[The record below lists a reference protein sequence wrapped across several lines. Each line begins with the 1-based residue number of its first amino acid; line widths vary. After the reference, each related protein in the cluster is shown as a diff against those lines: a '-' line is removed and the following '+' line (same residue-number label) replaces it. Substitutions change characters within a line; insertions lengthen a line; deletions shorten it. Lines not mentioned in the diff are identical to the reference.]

1 MSDIA
6 TRWVTSVDDPEYHL
20 VPEECQ
26 SRLMFYTWQ
35 EQNESEIEVVV
46 RHITKIRDC
55 LRGYDFYTE
64 KQIGSI
70 LWDAYLNHTD
80 SQEIDRDCPF

>member
-35 EQNESEIEVVV
+35 EQNESEEQ
-46 RHITKIRDC
+46 
-55 LRGYDFYTE
+55 
-64 KQIGSI
+64 KQV
-70 LWDAYLNHTD
+70 
-80 SQEIDRDCPF
+80 